1 MFTDESLYLH
11 SGAVNNRP
19 TWRVTRKW
27 NGQQCRCKVKQ
38 ETIDL
43 KFLLGS
49 AYTRMI
55 FFFKLEGVVWLAMT
69 DKTRKQYFWSFLIS
83 AMYSANGVLKK
94 I

>member
-1 MFTDESLYLH
+1 MNLCICTVALLMTDL
-11 SGAVNNRP
+11 SGV
-19 TWRVTRKW
+19 KQ
-27 NGQQCRCKVKQ
+27 GQQRRCKVKQ

-55 FFFKLEGVVWLAMT
+55 IFFKLEGVVWLAMT
-69 DKTRKQYFWSFLIS
+69 DKIRKQYFWAFLIS

-94 I
+94 IYIF